1 MDKYPKMKILYITVR
16 ADFGGGPRHVAQLI
30 DRLEDKYELYVAC
43 PNGEPYGTAWRHND
57 KIRVVDIPYR
67 KFTFSALWKLRNIV
81 KKEGIRIIHSHGNGA
96 GMYSRLLK
104 ILRPKVKVV
113 HTYHGISD
121 TYASGM
127 KATASIIIG
136 RLLSPFA
143 DRYICVSNG
152 EKKMAIER
160 HFSLDNNTLV
170 IYNGIDDPI
179 HAVRASH
186 KRPCNFVTLSRFDYQ
201 KNMDEMYRIAKAFK
215 DDDRI
220 TFTWVGDG
228 EDREKLERDAENER
242 VKVTFTGFTRTPS
255 KYLKMADWYIS
266 TSRFE
271 GLPYGLIEAASV
283 GLPIIASN
291 VKGNNE
297 VVCDKYNGF
306 LFQTEDEAIEK
317 IKDILDNKYDYQRLS
332 QHSIS
337 FFRDNFTEDKMIE
350 KLCEL
355 YKSVTND

>member
-1 MDKYPKMKILYITVR
+1 MNLLYITVR
-16 ADFGGGPRHVAQLI
+16 SDFGGGPRHVAQLI
-30 DRLEDKYELYVAC
+30 DKLESRYELYIAC
-43 PNGEPYGTAWRHND
+43 PNGEPYGTAWRRDN
-57 KIRVVDIPYR
+57 KIKVVDIPYR
-67 KFTFSALWKLRNIV
+67 KFSFSTLWKLRNFVRKKGIQIV
-81 KKEGIRIIHSHGNGA
+81 HSHGNGA

-104 ILRPKVKVV
+104 MLCPNVKVV

-121 TYASGM
+121 TYASGL

-160 HFSLDNNTLV
+160 HFSTEKYTLV
-170 IYNGIDDPI
+170 IYNGIDDPN
-179 HAVRASH
+179 HAVRTSH
-186 KRPCNFVTLSRFDYQ
+186 KQPCNFVTLSRFDYQ
-201 KNMDEMYRIAKAFK
+201 KNMDAMYRIAKAFK

-228 EDREKLERDAENER
+228 EDKERLEHEANWEG
-242 VKVTFTGFTRTPS
+242 VKVSFTGFTRTPS
-255 KYLKMADWYIS
+255 QYLEKADWYIS

-283 GLPIIASN
+283 GLPILASN

-297 VVCDKYNGF
+297 VVRDKYNGF
-306 LFQTEDEAIEK
+306 LFQSEEEAIEK
-317 IKDILDNKYDYQRLS
+317 IKDILDEKYDYQQLS

-337 FFRDNFTEDKMIE
+337 FFRENFTEDKMIE
-350 KLCEL
+350 KLYEL
-355 YKSVTND
+355 YTNITND